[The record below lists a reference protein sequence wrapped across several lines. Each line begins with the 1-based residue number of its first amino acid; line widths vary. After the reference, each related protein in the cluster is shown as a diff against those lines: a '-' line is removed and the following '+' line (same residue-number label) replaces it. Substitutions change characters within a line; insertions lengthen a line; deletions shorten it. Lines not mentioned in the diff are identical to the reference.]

1 VGCGS
6 SFGPGLR
13 RWEGQRPVLG
23 TLGKWCQA
31 QLWKAAFGKDWG
43 RGGHRA
49 ARHLFLW
56 RHTGWK
62 SRIRSRAPSWGA
74 LLTN

>member
-23 TLGKWCQA
+23 TLGKWSQA
-31 QLWKAAFGKDWG
+31 QLWKAAFGKDCG
-43 RGGHRA
+43 RGGQQGICSSEDI
-49 ARHLFLW
+49 LVGNPESGQGIFL
-56 RHTGWK
+56 GCF
-62 SRIRSRAPSWGA
+62 A
-74 LLTN
+74 N